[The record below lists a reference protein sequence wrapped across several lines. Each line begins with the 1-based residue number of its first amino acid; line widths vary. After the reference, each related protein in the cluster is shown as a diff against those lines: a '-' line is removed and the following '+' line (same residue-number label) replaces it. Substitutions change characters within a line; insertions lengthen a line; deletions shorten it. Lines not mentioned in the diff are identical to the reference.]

1 MAIRGIT
8 FDFWD
13 TIVDDD
19 TDEPKR
25 AAQGLQSKADAR
37 VSTFVD
43 EVLAHHPGVGR
54 AGAEAALGFH
64 NEVVVANG
72 QTYAA
77 CYNYTDR
84 SLWFS
89 QVN

>member
-25 AAQGLQSKADAR
+25 AA
-37 VSTFVD
+37 
-43 EVLAHHPGVGR
+43 HPPR
-54 AGAEAALGFH
+54 
-64 NEVVVANG
+64 
-72 QTYAA
+72 
-77 CYNYTDR
+77 
-84 SLWFS
+84 
-89 QVN
+89 

>member
-25 AAQGLQSKADAR
+25 AAKG
-37 VSTFVD
+37 
-43 EVLAHHPGVGR
+43 
-54 AGAEAALGFH
+54 
-64 NEVVVANG
+64 
-72 QTYAA
+72 
-77 CYNYTDR
+77 CYR
-84 SLWFS
+84 RRMRGSVRLLKRCS
-89 QVN
+89 RIIRR